1 MSFDNLGGQGRAFW
15 GGGAS
20 VQWMKRVGSPLFR
33 GKALQ
38 VREQQV
44 QRPWVWAQLGQL
56 EGLQGVWCVCNEV
69 SEREERLKS
78 ERSTGSTVCRASVLS
93 PVWLFEGPNVR
104 FLLDILGWPKSSF
117 GFFHCILWKT
127 WNELIGQPNILPCPL
142 YSLKLY
148 IQWAYLY
155 KEKAYLYL

>member
-15 GGGAS
+15 GGCICAMNEES
-20 VQWMKRVGSPLFR
+20 
-33 GKALQ
+33 GKPSFPRKSTPGKGTA
-38 VREQQV
+38 V